1 MTTAVK
7 NDAFAPPNRL
17 RLLTI
22 ATVIFTAIGLV
33 MAMFVAKTDVDQ
45 GDIQRIFYFHMP
57 SFFGAFVAFI
67 ATVIG
72 GVNYLRTRENRW
84 DTLALAGVEVGLA
97 LSLINLITG
106 SIWARPI
113 WNTWWT
119 WDARL
124 TSAAI
129 MCLTYAAYLMLRSG
143 IENPEKR
150 RVFSSVY
157 GIVAITTAVLTLV
170 IIRIVPTTIHPAVI
184 GPSPQ
189 NAEGAFEFSQNVAMA
204 LGPNFIIWGFL
215 IPITLIWW
223 RIRLQNRADAV
234 QMRKIEAL
242 AE

>member
-17 RLLTI
+17 QILTI
-22 ATVIFTAIGLV
+22 ATVIFTVIGLV
-33 MAMFVAKTDVDQ
+33 MALFVAKTDVDQ

-72 GVNYLRTRENRW
+72 GVNYLRTRESRW

-157 GIVAITTAVLTLV
+157 GIIAITTAVLTLV

-215 IPITLIWW
+215 IPMTLIWW

-234 QMRKIEAL
+234 QLRKIEAL

>member
-157 GIVAITTAVLTLV
+157 GIIAITTAVLTLV

-215 IPITLIWW
+215 IPMTLIWW

-234 QMRKIEAL
+234 QLRKIEAL